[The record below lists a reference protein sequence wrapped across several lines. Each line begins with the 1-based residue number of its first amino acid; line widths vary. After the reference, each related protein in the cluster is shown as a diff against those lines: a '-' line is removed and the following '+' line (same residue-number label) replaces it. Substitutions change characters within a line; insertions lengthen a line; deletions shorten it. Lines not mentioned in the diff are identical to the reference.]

1 MSKYSVGILIASDK
15 GYSLERKDLCVDTI
29 KDILDEDFNVIS
41 DAVLP
46 DERDMLSAEMTTLCD
61 DLKVDLLL
69 TSGGTGFSKRDV
81 TVEATN
87 DVIERE
93 TKGISEAM
101 RVYSLSI
108 TKKAMLSRATS
119 GIRGNT
125 LIINLPGSPKAVREI
140 LEYIIDPVKH
150 GLDVIKGDVFECGE
164 KETNK

>member
-1 MSKYSVGILIASDK
+1 MSKYSVAIVIASDK

-29 KDILDEDFNVIS
+29 KSILDDEFEIKS
-41 DAVLP
+41 DIVLP
-46 DERDMLSAEMTTLCD
+46 DEREMLRDEMIRLCD
-61 DLKVDLLL
+61 DLKVDLVL

-81 TVEATN
+81 TVEATY

-101 RVYSLSI
+101 RIYSLSI

-119 GIRGNT
+119 GIRNST

-140 LEYIIDPVKH
+140 LEYVVDPVKH
-150 GLDVIKGDVFECGE
+150 GLDVIKGDVFECGSG
-164 KETNK
+164 N